1 MPEEE
6 VVELKFRL
14 YDGSDMGPFRYS
26 PASTVS
32 MLKDRIFAEI
42 LENNRTVGQC
52 RVPLGE
58 LPKGVIITMH
68 VVVQPPLLKAKTVTV
83 FYNHTYIPQRAVPY
97 RYKEDPSSYWHGTL
111 GQVLP
116 VVPAVRAPFTQ
127 GHEQYPQWY
136 C

>member
-14 YDGSDMGPFRYS
+14 YDGSDMGPFCYS

-32 MLKDRIFAEI
+32 MLKDRIFADWPKDKKIIPKSANDIKLISGGRI
-42 LENNRTVGQC
+42 LENNRSVGQC

-68 VVVQPPLLKAKTVTV
+68 VVVQPPLLKAKTVCFFV
-83 FYNHTYIPQRAVPY
+83 KINL
-97 RYKEDPSSYWHGTL
+97 EEWM
-111 GQVLP
+111 
-116 VVPAVRAPFTQ
+116 
-127 GHEQYPQWY
+127 
-136 C
+136 

>member
-32 MLKDRIFAEI
+32 VLKDRIFADWPKDKKIIPKSANDIKLISAGRI

-68 VVVQPPLLKAKTVTV
+68 VVVQPPLLKAKTGGLKTD
-83 FYNHTYIPQRAVPY
+83 FYKPFSLS
-97 RYKEDPSSYWHGTL
+97 EDYYNVKLEDSES
-111 GQVLP
+111 
-116 VVPAVRAPFTQ
+116 FT
-127 GHEQYPQWY
+127 
-136 C
+136 